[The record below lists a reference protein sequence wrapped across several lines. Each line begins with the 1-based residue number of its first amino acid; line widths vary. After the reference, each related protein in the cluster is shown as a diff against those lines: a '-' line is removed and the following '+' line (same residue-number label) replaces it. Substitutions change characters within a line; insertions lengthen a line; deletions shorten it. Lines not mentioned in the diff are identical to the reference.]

1 MGKEASFK
9 VNGQSFTAA
18 LTKVDRDKV
27 YGWEEERYLDSQG
40 SPLTWATLLLDG
52 KTLVGAGGTALKT
65 LGPDGE
71 EVSKSTLEAIQSDG
85 SPAEIQKSVYDGP
98 VDLSTDCSIEDLMRL
113 EVKAV
118 YQLSVSEG
126 VTDLRSALEKH
137 PVLYF
142 KFNYRAD
149 YEADDAFIIGQ
160 GEHVFIITGVLQE
173 FEYALPE
180 KPAVVDAAE
189 EESDSSLDFN
199 MF

>member
-1 MGKEASFK
+1 
-9 VNGQSFTAA
+9 
-18 LTKVDRDKV
+18 
-27 YGWEEERYLDSQG
+27 
-40 SPLTWATLLLDG
+40 
-52 KTLVGAGGTALKT
+52 
-65 LGPDGE
+65 
-71 EVSKSTLEAIQSDG
+71 
-85 SPAEIQKSVYDGP
+85 
-98 VDLSTDCSIEDLMRL
+98 MRL

-180 KPAVVDAAE
+180 KPAFVDAAE

>member
-1 MGKEASFK
+1 MAKEASFQ
-9 VNGQSFTAA
+9 VNGKSFTAA

-27 YGWEEERYLDSQG
+27 YGWVEERYFDSNG
-40 SPLTWATLLLDG
+40 NPLSWATLLVDG
-52 KTLVGAGGTALKT
+52 KTLIGTGGTALKT

-71 EVSKSTLEAIQSDG
+71 EVSKSTLQAIQPDG

-118 YQLSVSEG
+118 YQLAISEG
-126 VTDLRSALEKH
+126 MDGLRSALEKH

-149 YEADDAFIIGQ
+149 YEADDAFVIGQ
-160 GEHVFIITGVLQE
+160 GGHVFIITGVLQE

-180 KPAVVDAAE
+180 KPAVVDAADD
-189 EESDSSLDFN
+189 ESDGSLDFN